1 MTIRS
6 AGRRVGPFVNRVL
19 ALAVMLA
26 AVATLGVAVGS
37 AAPSQSPKLFGSIGD
52 DGISVRDASGARV
65 TKLDPG
71 SYDLEVDD
79 SSDFHNFHL
88 QGPGVDVA
96 TGVDFVGKRSFAIT
110 LSDGSYIYICD
121 VHPISLRG
129 SFSVGNVPAPEP
141 APKPTPGVVTPASK
155 LVLTSGAGI
164 HDHAEDVRGR
174 SRQETEDGDVQVAVR
189 DRARIHDAHLVAP
202 GFDRRTTVPF
212 VGTQTWRV
220 KLTKPGTLRF
230 LCDPHAAQGMR
241 GSAKIVRA

>member
-1 MTIRS
+1 
-6 AGRRVGPFVNRVL
+6 VNRVL
-19 ALAVMLA
+19 ALVVLLA
-26 AVATLGVAVGS
+26 ALATLGAAVGS
-37 AAPSQSPKLFGSIGD
+37 AAPSQSPTLFGSIGD

-71 SYDLEVDD
+71 TYDLEVDD

-155 LVLTSGAGI
+155 LVLTSGPGFTITLKTSAG
-164 HDHAEDVRGR
+164 AAVKKLKTG
-174 SRQETEDGDVQVAVR
+174 TYTVAVR

-220 KLTKPGTLRF
+220 KLAKPGTLRF

-241 GSAKIVRA
+241 GSATIVRRP